1 MPQEAALRAA
11 LSLFRVPTQAR
22 LLRAS
27 SLPNGVT
34 LLLKVAVREDDALA
48 EAEALTARQA
58 EDLIDASGFFIEQVL
73 LHPDADSYRAL
84 GVDPESSTG
93 ELRTH
98 MALLMR
104 WLHPDVALSPDV
116 DPSRAQLANRVL
128 RAWDDLKTPE
138 RRKALDLRL
147 KAKRPAIRRA
157 PRINFRRHRQSRT
170 MMTRLLSFLA
180 RRPHS

>member
-1 MPQEAALRAA
+1 MSQEAALRAA

-27 SLPNGVT
+27 SLPDGVS

-128 RAWDDLKTPE
+128 RAWDDVKTPE
-138 RRKALDLRL
+138 RRKALDIRL
-147 KAKRPAIRRA
+147 KAKRPEKRKA
-157 PRINFRRHRQSRT
+157 PRITFRRHRRSRP
-170 MMTRLLSFLA
+170 MVTRLLSFLA